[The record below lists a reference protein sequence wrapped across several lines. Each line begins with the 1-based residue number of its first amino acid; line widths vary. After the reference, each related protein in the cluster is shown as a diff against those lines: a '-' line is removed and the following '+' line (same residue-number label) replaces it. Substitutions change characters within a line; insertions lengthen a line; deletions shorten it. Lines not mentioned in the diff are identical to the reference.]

1 MARSASFSEARIPE
15 LAVRLATAS
24 PDEVAD
30 AIDVHPATVRRWMR
44 RGRDE
49 PSSIYGRLVA
59 AVDAAGAGR
68 GEPLGREELVTLLE
82 RQARRGNVRA
92 IQLLLE
98 RPWTKGEQA
107 APASGLIDE
116 LARRRAGR

>member
-1 MARSASFSEARIPE
+1 MARSAGFSEARIPE

-24 PDEVAD
+24 AEQVAE
-30 AIDVHPATVRRWMR
+30 AIDVHPATIRRWLR
-44 RGRDE
+44 RGREE
-49 PSSIYGRLVA
+49 PGSIYGRLVE

-68 GEPLGREELVTLLE
+68 GEALTREELVVLLE

-98 RPWTKGEQA
+98 RPWAKGEQA
-107 APASGLIDE
+107 APAGGLIDE
-116 LARRRAGR
+116 LAKRRAQR

>member
-15 LAVRLATAS
+15 LAVRLATA
-24 PDEVAD
+24 PTEQVAD
-30 AIDVHPATVRRWMR
+30 AIDVHPATIRRWLR
-44 RGRDE
+44 RGREE
-49 PSSIYGRLVA
+49 PGSIYGRLVE

-68 GEPLGREELVTLLE
+68 GEALSREELVVLLE

-98 RPWTKGEQA
+98 RPWAKGEQA
-107 APASGLIDE
+107 PAASGLIDE
-116 LARRRAGR
+116 LARRRAQR